1 MKRDF
6 VIILICSKPRSN
18 YVVSLLR
25 QPIEVL
31 KAKFYSAN
39 FNGTSSISSWP
50 TPLSRRQGSKL
61 KICVS
66 SINLPRQNFSIE
78 MMSTKFSLS
87 QLRILIAPRTQFVV
101 KYAFWSI
108 FIFDVTRRGGR
119 NRKTNCWAS
128 NMEKRNATRKETRW
142 FTGVAEYRST
152 MCISVKFLHVRIH
165 GRECDWNLRLLRVW
179 WSEVFAQLQCL
190 CRLLWRVFEWLRK
203 CWPANTKRL
212 ISSVVR

>member
-1 MKRDF
+1 MKRDSF
-6 VIILICSKPRSN
+6 IILICSKPRSN

-66 SINLPRQNFSIE
+66 SINLPRQKINSQLNFSIE

-119 NRKTNCWAS
+119 NRKTNC
-128 NMEKRNATRKETRW
+128 
-142 FTGVAEYRST
+142 
-152 MCISVKFLHVRIH
+152 
-165 GRECDWNLRLLRVW
+165 
-179 WSEVFAQLQCL
+179 
-190 CRLLWRVFEWLRK
+190 
-203 CWPANTKRL
+203 
-212 ISSVVR
+212 